1 MNSSAAMVEPESAP
15 RSLRAFT
22 AALAR
27 GRLAH
32 AILVHG
38 DHPPALAAACEELA
52 ARLLNTGDAAK
63 HPDFFALRPSGKAR
77 FIKVDDLREFLHK
90 IQLTASAG
98 PRKVG
103 VVYEA
108 DRMQAPTSN
117 ALLKTLEEPPDGTTL
132 FLLTTRPNDLL
143 PTIRSR
149 CFHLRLPA
157 ASAPLGDE
165 EWRAWRTDYAAW
177 LTRLTGT
184 EKVPPGELVL
194 TAYGLGARFE
204 ATLHRLTD
212 TDWEKAKA
220 NLPDGPRR
228 RGNHRRASR
237 PAQRAAREPAGRD
250 RTGHARFRARLRRPP
265 RAGRAR
271 RPPRPRHR
279 RFGENLRPARS
290 EPQGRRR
297 AGVFPPA
304 LAPALDGEELK
315 NFFASF
321 AALR

>member
-1 MNSSAAMVEPESAP
+1 MSSSAAMSEPESAP

-220 NLPDGPRR
+220 NLPAGLDDEEITAAQAGLHK
-228 RGNHRRASR
+228 GLRASLLVEIEQATR
-237 PAQRAAREPAGRD
+237 DFALGSAGHPALAARAARL
-250 RTGHARFRARLRRPP
+250 ARAIADL
-265 RAGRAR
+265 
-271 RPPRPRHR
+271 
-279 RFGENLRPARS
+279 EKISSLLEVNLK
-290 EPQGRRR
+290 E
-297 AGVFPPA
+297 
-304 LAPALDGEELK
+304 D
-315 NFFASF
+315 
-321 AALR
+321 AALEYFLLRSLRHWTAKN

>member
-1 MNSSAAMVEPESAP
+1 MVEPESAP

-22 AALAR
+22 SALAR

-38 DHPPALAAACEELA
+38 DHPPALEAACEGLA
-52 ARLLNTGDAAK
+52 ASLLGTDQATK

-108 DRMQAPTSN
+108 DRMQTATSN
-117 ALLKTLEEPPDGTTL
+117 ALLKTLEEPPEGTTL

-157 ASAPLGDE
+157 ASAPLDDE
-165 EWRAWRTDYAAW
+165 AWRGWRVDYAAW
-177 LTRLTGT
+177 LARLASG
-184 EKVPPGELVL
+184 EKAPAAELVL

-204 ATLHRLTD
+204 AALQRLTD
-212 TDWEKAKA
+212 AAWDKAKTD
-220 NLPDGPRR
+220 LPDGLDDEEITAMQT
-228 RGNHRRASR
+228 GLHKGLRASLLVEIEQTTR
-237 PAQRAAREPAGRD
+237 DFALSDTTNTALAARS
-250 RTGHARFRARLRRPP
+250 ARLS
-265 RAGRAR
+265 RAIADLEKISGLL
-271 RPPRPRHR
+271 
-279 RFGENLRPARS
+279 EVNLK
-290 EPQGRRR
+290 E
-297 AGVFPPA
+297 
-304 LAPALDGEELK
+304 D
-315 NFFASF
+315 
-321 AALR
+321 AALEFFLLRSLRHWTAKS